1 MVTSKTIRSSVA
13 AAAAALLLAACGS
26 NDIYN
31 TFVHMPEDGWSADS
45 LAVFRVDI
53 DDATVPYDL
62 WMQVRNHPDYA
73 YGNLW
78 LFVNIISPDG
88 SRTTDTLECILAR
101 PDGRWLG
108 EGWGSYYTLQCP
120 YRAGARFAQPGRYI
134 FRAQHGMRADDIRG
148 IEAVGLRVCPSE
160 QPKARTAQ

>member
-88 SRTTDTLECILAR
+88 
-101 PDGRWLG
+101 
-108 EGWGSYYTLQCP
+108 
-120 YRAGARFAQPGRYI
+120 
-134 FRAQHGMRADDIRG
+134 
-148 IEAVGLRVCPSE
+148 
-160 QPKARTAQ
+160 